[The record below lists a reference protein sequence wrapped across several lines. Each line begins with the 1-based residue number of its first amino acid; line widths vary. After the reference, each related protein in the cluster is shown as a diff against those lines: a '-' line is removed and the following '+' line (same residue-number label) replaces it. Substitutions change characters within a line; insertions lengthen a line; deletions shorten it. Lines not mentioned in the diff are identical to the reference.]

1 MERIEHEGVT
11 YIYDP
16 DGEKYDFEI
25 QFKFDYSTSEMEN
38 QNDCGGTICSVGD
51 DMTATFI
58 LPNSIVNVAKE
69 NSNGDIKLNGGL
81 EKIIVNSLE
90 DEELKNI
97 FNKNGIDEA
106 TIFAIKNKFQ
116 KCLEKCSALRGTKI
130 TMEQFKTYIETGRLF
145 ATEEERIEFENS
157 VKAKRET
164 KARKEE
170 KRDAIQD
177 EIMVAK
183 QKVGEHI
190 RKIEQSNIK
199 RMREFKKDNE
209 IEL

>member
-1 MERIEHEGVT
+1 MGRIEHEGVT

-16 DGEKYDFEI
+16 NGEKYDFEI

-69 NSNGDIKLNGGL
+69 KPNEDIKLNGGI
-81 EKIIVNSLE
+81 EKITVKSLE
-90 DEELKNI
+90 DERLKDI
-97 FNKNGIDEA
+97 FNKNGIDETA
-106 TIFAIKNKFQ
+106 IYAIKNKFK
-116 KCLEKCSALRGTKI
+116 KCLEKCSALRGTKV

-145 ATEEERIEFENS
+145 ATDEERTEFENS
-157 VKAKRET
+157 VKAKHET
-164 KARKEE
+164 KTRKEE

-177 EIMVAK
+177 EIILAR

-190 RKIEQSNIK
+190 RKIEQSNIDRIK
-199 RMREFKKDNE
+199 EFKKDDE